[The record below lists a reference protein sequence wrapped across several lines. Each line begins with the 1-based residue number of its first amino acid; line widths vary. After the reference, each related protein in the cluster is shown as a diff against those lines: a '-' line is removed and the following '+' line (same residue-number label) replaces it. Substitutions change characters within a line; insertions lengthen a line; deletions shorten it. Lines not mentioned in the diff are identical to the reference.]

1 MSYLPYLLEAL
12 PSVRQPG
19 KIVGPF
25 ADLMGK
31 VYNLLFELLH
41 SNTSAGS
48 LGLAI
53 IIFTL
58 IVKLI
63 LFPLMV
69 KQQKSSFKM
78 QALQPELM
86 KIRKKYEGKTDQMS
100 QQRMA
105 FEMQEFQKKNGVS
118 MVSGCLPML
127 IQLPILYALFYLFQN
142 AYVYVDVIG
151 HNYTDIANAIVE
163 SDKTVRKCIY
173 DILDIADIAEIFSY
187 IEEEPGK
194 YLEEMPIEQAAKV
207 VSNMDSD
214 DAMDL
219 FEELNEEDKY
229 KLLKRLDKEA
239 KEDVQKLLSYEEDQ
253 IGSCMTN
260 NYIVVRNDVTIRE
273 AMSTLVKQAGE
284 HDNIQTLYVID
295 ENGIFAGAIDLKD
308 LIIAREHDNLQDIIS
323 SSYPYVYEHE
333 KISECMEILTDY
345 EEDSIPVLTQ
355 DKKIAGILT
364 SSDIVEL
371 VDDEMGDDYAKLAG
385 LTEEEDL
392 NEPTIVSM
400 KKRLPWLIALLF
412 LGMAVSS
419 VVGMFESIVAALP
432 IVICFQSLV
441 LDMAGNVG
449 TQSLAVTIRVLMDE
463 NLSGKK
469 KIALL
474 FKEMKI
480 GFLNGAS
487 LAIMALVFLGVYI
500 HLFKHYAWIS
510 SFLIS
515 GCVGISLIV
524 AMVISSLV
532 GTIIPMF
539 FHKINIDPAVAS
551 GPLITTI
558 NDLVAVIT
566 YYGLSGL
573 VLIQLFH
580 I

>member
-1 MSYLPYLLEAL
+1 MKNARNQHRTDYAKEL
-12 PSVRQPG
+12 V
-19 KIVGPF
+19 KIVQTTK
-25 ADLMGK
+25 DRE
-31 VYNLLFELLH
+31 EL
-41 SNTSAGS
+41 
-48 LGLAI
+48 
-53 IIFTL
+53 
-58 IVKLI
+58 K
-63 LFPLMV
+63 
-69 KQQKSSFKM
+69 K
-78 QALQPELM
+78 
-86 KIRKKYEGKTDQMS
+86 KI
-100 QQRMA
+100 A
-105 FEMQEFQKKNGVS
+105 
-118 MVSGCLPML
+118 
-127 IQLPILYALFYLFQN
+127 
-142 AYVYVDVIG
+142 AY
-151 HNYTDIANAIVE
+151 HERDIANAIVE

-419 VVGMFESIVAALP
+419 VVGMFESIVAVLP

-449 TQSLAVTIRVLMDE
+449 TQSLAVLMDE